1 MSYEVFTI
9 SLVKHYMDKV
19 VKLDFLTASHVAEDG
34 RNKRWG
40 ITMHAKLMGFP
51 KRKGKKK
58 SSYTIRHM
66 PVYAYSGFCAMMMWT
81 LVYKCLE
88 RSRKSLRMAAVRT
101 SISSRCHPS
110 TRLKSA

>member
-51 KRKGKKK
+51 KRKEKKK
-58 SSYTIRHM
+58 KVVTRFVTCQYMLTPAS
-66 PVYAYSGFCAMMMWT
+66 
-81 LVYKCLE
+81 
-88 RSRKSLRMAAVRT
+88 VR
-101 SISSRCHPS
+101 
-110 TRLKSA
+110 